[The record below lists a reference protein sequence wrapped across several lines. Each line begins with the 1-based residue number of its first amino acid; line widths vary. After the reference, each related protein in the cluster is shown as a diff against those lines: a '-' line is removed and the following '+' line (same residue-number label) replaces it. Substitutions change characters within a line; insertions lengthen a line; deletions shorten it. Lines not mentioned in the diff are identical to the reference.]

1 MFEQKQFELMKN
13 TLQGKVK
20 NIDVIP
26 SCSKESLLDAI
37 KCATSVND
45 LIGINKAILRLVSK
59 AA

>member
-1 MFEQKQFELMKN
+1 M
-13 TLQGKVK
+13 GKVK

-26 SCSKESLLDAI
+26 NCSKESLLDAI
-37 KCATSVND
+37 KGANSVDD

>member
-13 TLQGKVK
+13 TLEGKVK

-26 SCSKESLLDAI
+26 CCSKESLMDAI
-37 KCATSVND
+37 RGATSVND

>member
-26 SCSKESLLDAI
+26 NCSKESLLDAI
-37 KCATSVND
+37 QGATSVND

>member
-13 TLQGKVK
+13 TLMGKVK

-26 SCSKESLLDAI
+26 NCSKESLLDAI
-37 KCATSVND
+37 KGANSVDD